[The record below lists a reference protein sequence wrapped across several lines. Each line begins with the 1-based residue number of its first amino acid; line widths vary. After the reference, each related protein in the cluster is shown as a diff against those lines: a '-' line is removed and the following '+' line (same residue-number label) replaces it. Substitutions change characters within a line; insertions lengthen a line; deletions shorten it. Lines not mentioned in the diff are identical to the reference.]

1 MVMYVIN
8 VQNLIVECAVVMC
21 TKSVLRIDRLS
32 ADHLINHS
40 QKLGIVVVEDL
51 TTVFMNAI

>member
-8 VQNLIVECAVVMC
+8 VQNLIVECAVDIC
-21 TKSVLRIDRLS
+21 TKSVLRINKLS
-32 ADHLINHS
+32 ADRLINHS

-51 TTVFMNAI
+51 ITVFMNVI